1 MRYLFLILV
10 VIVLSQKTQILAQ
23 ANELQS
29 SALAAPC
36 QSCHGVSG
44 RNSGE
49 MPTIDSFDFLTLRQL
64 LLNFKNGELTGTIMG
79 RIMKGFSDEQINS
92 LAKYFSQK
100 QN

>member
-1 MRYLFLILV
+1 MFM
-10 VIVLSQKTQILAQ
+10 SQNNQISAQ

-29 SALAAPC
+29 SVLAAPC

-44 RNSGE
+44 RNSGQ

-64 LLNFKNGELTGTIMG
+64 LLNFKSGEPTGTIMG
-79 RIMKGFSDEQINS
+79 RIMKGFSEEQINS
-92 LAKYFSQK
+92 LANHFSQK